1 MSEFKKKK
9 LNHTF
14 LILLSG
20 RFISQLGDKLYLIAL
35 PWLVLDLTH
44 SAVQTSLT
52 LALEMLPLVVFAP
65 FIGVYVD
72 RKSRKKLMI
81 LSDWIRGLVVIIISL
96 LAVFELLLMPY
107 IYLAAIL
114 LSTLTLLFDSA
125 SQGYLPDIVPNELLF
140 EANTDLTFVSTLMRL
155 IGPILA
161 GILIGIIGAINTVA
175 LNGVSFILSAII
187 LSLLPKD
194 YIHKTPIIKPNK
206 ILEDIKE
213 GFQYLFQ
220 HEILLPIAIFSTF
233 MNVGI
238 YLTVTLFIFESKEIL
253 GYSST
258 ETSIIFWISGLF
270 ATITILLLRY
280 IKRFF
285 TKGQIIRY
293 GSIIVFFAIL
303 LLVFKQSLITFTIS
317 YSLLLMVGITVNISM
332 TTYRQEIIPNH
343 LFGRVMTSSSV
354 LVNAFTP
361 FAIIM
366 SGWLAMN
373 YGSRLVFGLAAGIIF
388 VNVLYAR
395 YSKIKNIE

>member
-1 MSEFKKKK
+1 MSEFKIK
-9 LNHTF
+9 LLNRNF

-52 LALEMLPLVVFAP
+52 LALEMLPLVIFAP
-65 FIGVYVD
+65 FVGVYVD
-72 RKSRKKLMI
+72 RKSRKKLMVI
-81 LSDWIRGLVVIIISL
+81 SDWIRGLVILIITL
-96 LAVFELLLMPY
+96 LAVFEFLLMPY

-114 LSTLTLLFDSA
+114 LSTFTLLFDSA

-140 EANTDLTFVSTLMRL
+140 EANTNLTFVSTTMRL

-161 GILIGIIGAINTVA
+161 GILIGVIGAINTVG

-187 LSLLPKD
+187 LSFLPKD
-194 YIHKTPIIKPNK
+194 NIHKKSSIKTRK
-206 ILEDIKE
+206 ILEEIKE

-253 GYSST
+253 GYTSA
-258 ETSIIFWISGLF
+258 ETSIIFWVSGVF
-270 ATITILLLRY
+270 ATITTLLLRY
-280 IKRFF
+280 IKELIN
-285 TKGQIIRY
+285 KGQIIRY
-293 GSIIVFFAIL
+293 GSIIVLFSIL
-303 LLVFKQSLITFTIS
+303 LLVFKQSLVTFTIS
-317 YSLLLMVGITVNISM
+317 YSLILIVGIAVNISM

-361 FAIIM
+361 FVIVI
-366 SGWLAMN
+366 SGWIAMN
-373 YGSRLVFGLAAGIIF
+373 YGSRLVFELAAAIIF
-388 VNVLYAR
+388 INVIYAR
-395 YSKIKNIE
+395 FSKIKNIK